1 MMENNIVIFMEIE
14 SVSNVLGVSNLRI
27 IVC

>member
-27 IVC
+27 VVC